1 MNPYDFVPVSWENK
15 PDRHAPIWHDRL
27 IASGDQKLYTGSLD
41 VEIKTETPLFIR
53 DPETSTQN
61 PRTPGTHIRNA
72 HGDYIIPGSS
82 LKGMLRTVAESL
94 GNGCFTLFDGEYEY
108 KNHRSTVD
116 YRNRLPDEFRRC
128 QQNTKLCITCRTF
141 GMMQLSRERDRRGAG
156 IDVFQGKVNIG
167 DAVAENAVLYES
179 PVFTAVLDGPK
190 PRHSAF
196 YLDEQQRHI
205 AGRKY
210 YFHQPKYARDYLH
223 TEGRLIPTTRRND
236 APRDPLRGGQGE
248 IEYRNQH
255 ILPLDYGN
263 VFTTRISFSQLE
275 ANEFALLMIAVA
287 LDSTMRHK
295 IGYGKP
301 LGLGSVKLTPT
312 RLQLVDYARR
322 YTDRVNR
329 GITVYEGQELTD
341 LIYNRLEALGT
352 DVANAFYDY
361 DSGDAISYLRYIWGW
376 DPESKVAYAYPSRDW
391 FSGHSRA
398 RIEDTANL

>member
-1 MNPYDFVPVSWENK
+1 MNPYDFVPVNWERK
-15 PDRHAPIWHDRL
+15 PERHAPIWHHL
-27 IASGDQKLYTGSLD
+27 LSAPGGQTLYTGSLD
-41 VEIKTETPLFIR
+41 LEIRTETPLFIR
-53 DPETSTQN
+53 DPETDSQN

-72 HGDYIIPGSS
+72 NNKYIIPGSS

-94 GNGCFTLFDGEYEY
+94 GNGCFTLFDGEYRDGRARIDY
-108 KNHRSTVD
+108 K
-116 YRNRLPDEFRRC
+116 YQLPNEFKRC
-128 QQNTKLCITCRTF
+128 QHNTELCITCRIF
-141 GMMQLSRERDRRGAG
+141 GMMQAGGGYHGG

-167 DAVAENAVLYES
+167 DAVAEDAVLYEN

-190 PRHSAF
+190 PRHRAF
-196 YLDEQQRHI
+196 YLDEQERYV

-210 YFHQPKYARDYLH
+210 YFHQPKYARDYLRD
-223 TEGRLIPTTRRND
+223 EGRLIPTTQRND
-236 APRDPLRGGQGE
+236 APRDPLRGGQNE
-248 IEYRNQH
+248 IKYRNQH

-263 VFTTRISFSQLE
+263 MFTVHIKFSQLE

-301 LGLGSVKLTPT
+301 LGLGSIKLTPT

-322 YTDRVNR
+322 YTDKVNR
-329 GITVYEGQELTD
+329 GITVYEGDKLTE

-352 DVANAFYDY
+352 EVTDAFYDY
-361 DSGDAISYLRYIWGW
+361 DTGDAISDLRSIWGW
-376 DPESKVAYAYPSRDW
+376 EAKSTVEYAYPSRDW

-398 RIEDTANL
+398 RIEDTADL